1 MLHGDADVTNSVAPH
16 PHFPVLATSGIE
28 DHVKLWEP
36 KLPVGTGPLMQ
47 PTDVH
52 GVVYRSQ
59 EAMKQRQPTQ
69 DELMEVGCVIFVSGL
84 GICSKGLGPWAGL

>member
-16 PHFPVLATSGIE
+16 PHLPVLATSGIE

-47 PTDVH
+47 PTDVR

-69 DELMEVGCVIFVSGL
+69 DELMEVGCVIFVFGL
-84 GICSKGLGPWAGL
+84 GT